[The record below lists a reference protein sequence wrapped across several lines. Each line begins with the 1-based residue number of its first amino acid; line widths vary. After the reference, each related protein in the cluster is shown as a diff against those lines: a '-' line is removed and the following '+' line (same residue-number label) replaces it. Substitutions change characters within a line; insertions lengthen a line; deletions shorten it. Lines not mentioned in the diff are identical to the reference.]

1 MNYYKIS
8 LLVVLAVFGTFAS
21 EYSFWKMP
29 QLHPKH
35 VQLQQQFMQA
45 IRNGNTEE
53 MEKICRAGVEL
64 FPNDATWRYNLACSL
79 AYRADKTESLDTLER
94 AIELGFNNRKEIEK
108 DSDLKQLADS
118 PRFAQ
123 LLEKA
128 DQSRKSGSRSSMAQ
142 TMFMGAPATIT
153 SSNTVWNYAAS
164 CFQSLIQLRPSG
176 STRISDY
183 TNAYHGPAQ
192 AKIRAWMADETAS
205 GNFGDIYLNQDRGHS
220 KLEVTNYPGL
230 TPFFYEEAAKKEH
243 IDTQQP
249 RILFP
254 NPVLGNCSMAMTEGP
269 YWRSLPRAIS
279 VNPFFSQLSAQ
290 LFLNNQMW
298 FYPAHKDY
306 TPATGDIFLANLTFI
321 MVSQGSSFT
330 DKPFLRAFAAA
341 LAAYQPKT
349 KRLLKDHKLL
359 VPTTSALFR
368 YSLRTVKTPEDYFT
382 GSAHPVVFN
391 SKNIDVEKLAEL
403 AHSLTPEEVPPLPFL
418 HVIQEQGCTNGV
430 DYFEQQELPESFC
443 PTPFNVSRIARNVRM
458 RDRKI
463 SIQADAISLQGKQQP
478 VRFRWAVL
486 QGDPGKIQIHPTTKD
501 GSRVEITVT
510 EHIAVPKQEKSDVFA
525 STRIDIGCF
534 AQGSGKYAS
543 LPAIYSIYYLP
554 NENRTY
560 REDGQIQSVDYT
572 NPSHAYADPALTL
585 PKLWKD
591 DYHYTK
597 DGACIGWTRTFGK
610 KTNEFTYAGHR
621 VLETDRQG
629 RPIKACAVDYL
640 PRKNPSPNLPPT
652 LSYADSL
659 QTFTYR
665 YVNKQDCIGTWKA
678 DN

>member
-1 MNYYKIS
+1 MNYYKTI
-8 LLVVLAVFGTFAS
+8 LFLALAVSAAFSS

-29 QLHPKH
+29 QLHSKH
-35 VQLQQQFMQA
+35 QDLQQQLMQVV
-45 IRNGNTEE
+45 RNGNTEA

-64 FPNDATWRYNLACSL
+64 LPMDATWRYNLACAL
-79 AYRADKTESLDTLER
+79 AYRKDKTEALDTLER
-94 AIELGFNNRKEIEK
+94 AIELGFNNRKEIAQ
-108 DSDLKQLADS
+108 DSDLKQLSGS

-123 LLEKA
+123 LLDKA
-128 DQSRKSGSRSSMAQ
+128 DESRKSGSHRSATQ

-164 CFQSLIQLRPSG
+164 CFQSLIQLRPAGPS
-176 STRISDY
+176 SIAAY
-183 TNAYHGPAQ
+183 TNHYHGPAQ

-220 KLEVTNYPGL
+220 KLEVTNFPGL
-230 TPFFYEEAAKKEH
+230 TPFFYEKDAQKENL
-243 IDTQQP
+243 DTQMP

-254 NPVLGNCSMAMTEGP
+254 NPVLGNCSMAMTDGP
-269 YWRSLPRAIS
+269 YWRSLPRAMLS
-279 VNPFFSQLSAQ
+279 NPFLSQLSVQ
-290 LFLNNQMW
+290 MFLNNQMW

-306 TPATGDIFLANLTFI
+306 TAATGDVFPANMTFI

-341 LAAYQPKT
+341 LAAYRPKIKQSLT
-349 KRLLKDHKLL
+349 AQKLL
-359 VPTTSALFR
+359 FPTTAALFR
-368 YSLRTVKTPEDYFT
+368 YSLRTVKTPEAYYT
-382 GSAHPVVFN
+382 GAAHPVVFN
-391 SKNIDVEKLAEL
+391 SKNMDVDKLVEL
-403 AHSLTPEEVPPLPFL
+403 AHNLTLEEVPPLPFV

-430 DYFEQQELPESFC
+430 DYFEQQELSEGFC
-443 PTPFNVSRIARNVRM
+443 PTPLNVSRIARNVRI

-463 SIQADAISLQGKQQP
+463 AIRAEAISLQGKP
-478 VRFRWAVL
+478 PIRFRWAVL
-486 QGDPGKIQIHPTTKD
+486 QGDPKKVRIHPTKED
-501 GSRVEITVT
+501 ASEVEITVT
-510 EHIAVPKQEKSDVFA
+510 EHTAVPKQADRPDVFA

-534 AQGSGKYAS
+534 AQGPGKYAS
-543 LPAIYSIYYLP
+543 LPAIYSVYYLP
-554 NENRTY
+554 NEMRTY

-572 NPSHAYADPALTL
+572 NPSHAYADPSLTL

-591 DYHYTK
+591 EYHYTK
-597 DGACIGWTRTFGK
+597 DGVCTGWTRTFGK
-610 KTNEFTYAGHR
+610 KTTEFTYAGHR

-629 RPIKACAVDYL
+629 RPVKACAVDYL
-640 PRKNPSPNLPPT
+640 PRKSTSPNLPPI

-665 YVNKQDCIGTWKA
+665 YANNEDRIGTWKV